1 MSVSIFKITTQKV
14 IDTLESDE
22 IQALSF
28 MLCQKYIRYIK
39 KILLLMSMME
49 KF

>member
-22 IQALSF
+22 IQALY
-28 MLCQKYIRYIK
+28 LCYVKNISVI
-39 KILLLMSMME
+39 
-49 KF
+49 